1 MPKVAEET
9 GFYLNGKI
17 PALALIAEGVR
28 LPAGVWMLV
37 AGPNALSWQVED
49 MLREVFPA
57 LKGKFITTAS
67 LLSEF
72 DVKEFERSL
81 SEPL

>member
-9 GFYLNGKI
+9 GYYLNGKI
-17 PALALIAEGVR
+17 PALALIVKGVR

-37 AGPNALSWQVED
+37 AAPNALPWQVED
-49 MLREVFPA
+49 MLRNVFPA

>member
-9 GFYLNGKI
+9 GYYLNGKI
-17 PALALIAEGVR
+17 PALALIVKGVR

-37 AGPNALSWQVED
+37 AAPNALPWQVED
-49 MLREVFPA
+49 MLRNVFPA
-57 LKGKFITTAS
+57 LKGKFITAAS